1 LLAEGKLERNLNGD
15 SKMKKF
21 IFALLA
27 VAALAFTATAKEACT
42 CTDCG
47 GKCCPCDCGAGC
59 C

>member
-1 LLAEGKLERNLNGD
+1 
-15 SKMKKF
+15 MKKI
-21 IFALLA
+21 IFAIMA

-47 GKCCPCDCGAGC
+47 GACCPCDCSAGC

>member
-1 LLAEGKLERNLNGD
+1 LLTEGNWNET
-15 SKMKKF
+15 STEIQKMKKF
-21 IFALLA
+21 IFAIMA

-47 GKCCPCDCGAGC
+47 GKCCPCECGAGC

>member
-1 LLAEGKLERNLNGD
+1 
-15 SKMKKF
+15 MKKF

-47 GKCCPCDCGAGC
+47 GACCPCDCSAGC